1 MQSTMSARRAFA
13 LFCFPRSAERE
24 RGVEE
29 EMEEVRV
36 SFLVW
41 INLGE
46 SSLSFLFI
54 TSSCLTLSLLSKN
67 LTLSFITRPNL
78 IWHV

>member
-13 LFCFPRSAERE
+13 LFCFPRSARE

-29 EMEEVRV
+29 EMEEARV
-36 SFLVW
+36 SFIVW

-54 TSSCLTLSLLSKN
+54 TSSFLTLSLSLK
-67 LTLSFITRPNL
+67 I
-78 IWHV
+78 

>member
-13 LFCFPRSAERE
+13 LFCFPRSARERE

-54 TSSCLTLSLLSKN
+54 TSSCLTLSLSL
-67 LTLSFITRPNL
+67 
-78 IWHV
+78 

>member
-1 MQSTMSARRAFA
+1 MRAAHLLCSAFLA
-13 LFCFPRSAERE
+13 PRERE

-36 SFLVW
+36 SFIVW

-54 TSSCLTLSLLSKN
+54 TSSFLTLSLSLK
-67 LTLSFITRPNL
+67 I
-78 IWHV
+78 

>member
-1 MQSTMSARRAFA
+1 MRCWEENAEHDECVPRI
-13 LFCFPRSAERE
+13 CFVLLSSLRERE

-36 SFLVW
+36 SFIVW

-54 TSSCLTLSLLSKN
+54 TSSCLTLSLSL
-67 LTLSFITRPNL
+67 
-78 IWHV
+78 